1 MNPADET
8 AELAP
13 SRDPAA
19 YGHRPVLNGVF
30 WVMIAFCALCLL
42 AAVSVWMLGPRLAP
56 VRQAAHVSA
65 ATPAPTAPVAP
76 AAMSAPAPLA
86 PPTPTSASPDL
97 DARVQRLETDEGRLA
112 QAAAAALAAADLS
125 DAASRPAPFAGELAA
140 AQRLLPASPDA
151 AALAPL
157 AQEGAPTRAAL
168 ASELSDVAGQAA
180 AAARQ
185 PGRNASFL
193 DRMLWTFSRVVTLR
207 RVDANASGADAALA
221 GAVQAANDGDLEG
234 ALARLDHLPDAARTA
249 LGPWREKAERRIEID
264 RRIAAIRAE
273 ATAGLT
279 AARGGAS

>member
-65 ATPAPTAPVAP
+65 VAPTPTAAPLPLGA
-76 AAMSAPAPLA
+76 APLA
-86 PPTPTSASPDL
+86 PTTEAAAAPGL
-97 DARVQRLETDEGRLA
+97 DARVQRLETDESRLA

-125 DAASRPAPFAGELAA
+125 DAAARPAPFAGELAA
-140 AQRLLPASPDA
+140 AQRLLPGSPDA

-168 ASELSDVAGQAA
+168 AAELSNLAGQAA
-180 AAARQ
+180 AAARA
-185 PGRNASFL
+185 PGRNASFV

-207 RVDANASGADAALA
+207 RVDANASGPDAALA
-221 GAVQAANDGDLEG
+221 GAEQAADDGDLES
-234 ALARLDHLPDAARTA
+234 ALARLDGLPESARSA

-264 RRIAAIRAE
+264 HRIAGIRAE
-273 ATAGLT
+273 ATAELA
-279 AARGGAS
+279 AARGGGGAS